1 MRSWIWGGALATL
14 TALGVSWSVAPP
26 RPTECVL
33 DTLAVAPVACPAPTE
48 VVAVTDAMDVLGELR
63 AAAPRFEEPPLAAPR
78 VGTPGEVVQAV
89 FLLPADAAEE
99 APPPRVALELA
110 PMPRPYLP
118 RQLFT
123 FTMGWGFGQ

>member
-33 DTLAVAPVACPAPTE
+33 DTPALAPVACPAPTE

-63 AAAPRFEEPPLAAPR
+63 AGVSRFEEPPLAAPR
-78 VGTPGEVVQAV
+78 LDAPGEVVQAV
-89 FLLPADAAEE
+89 FLLPVDDAEE
-99 APPPRVALELA
+99 APPPRVVLELA
-110 PMPRPYLP
+110 PMPRPHASK
-118 RQLFT
+118 QLFT